1 MNRKLQIIE
10 LASNFISVPPKIKK
24 MPPGWMGAT
33 ESIINNLV
41 NELVK
46 REHKVTLF
54 ASGDSKTKAELFS
67 VTSSAFLNRKVIPEE
82 RYMIEKDCFLISRAI
97 ELQRKK
103 QFDII
108 HSHLHVRSCF
118 FAPFSNIPIVTT
130 LHSPITKNDL
140 SILKYYSKHYPKK
153 QYFVSIS
160 KQQQKL
166 FKGVN
171 IIGNIY
177 HGINLNKTK
186 FSNEKGE
193 YLAFLG
199 RIVPQKGLDIAV
211 RVAKKLGLRLEIR
224 GILPKKHQN
233 YYDNEVK
240 PFIDRK
246 LIRPPILLLNH
257 SDIYRFLSKAK
268 VLLCPIQWE
277 EPFGLTFIEAMACG
291 TPVIAFKRGSVSEVI
306 VDGKTGFIVEP
317 FDKKGRP
324 NIEGF
329 ARAIK
334 KIDQIDRKE
343 CRRHVEKNFT
353 VEKMATEYEKLFK
366 KILRKQK

>member
-67 VTSSAFLNRKVIPEE
+67 VTSSAFLNSKVIPEE

-108 HSHLHVRSCF
+108 HSHFHVRSCF

-140 SILKYYSKHYPKK
+140 SILRYYSKYYPKK

-171 IIGNIY
+171 IIDNIY

-186 FSNEKGE
+186 FSNKKGE

-211 RVAKKLGLRLEIR
+211 RVAKKLGLRLKIR
-224 GILPKKHQN
+224 GTLPEKHQN

-246 LIRPPILLLNH
+246 LIRPPISLLNH
-257 SDIYRFLSKAK
+257 SDVYRFLSKAK

-277 EPFGLTFIEAMACG
+277 EPFGLVMIEAMACG

-306 VDGKTGFIVEP
+306 VNGKTGFIVEP

-329 ARAIK
+329 VRAIK
-334 KIDQIDRKE
+334 KIGQIDRKE
-343 CRRHVEKNFT
+343 CRRHVERNFT
-353 VEKMATEYEKLFK
+353 VEKMVDRYEKLFK
-366 KILRKQK
+366 KILKDKI